1 MNRLP
6 NVQNRISQR
15 FVRARV
21 AGRQVR
27 NILGFT
33 LLMLMFVEVAVAGN
47 LTGKVTSMS
56 GVTAK
61 PAPVGSVLVSVY
73 QIETKRKTVTRT
85 NNSGAYQFKNLAK
98 GAYLIQVEKDGRQVY
113 QGKVE
118 VPDGDTTFDIKI

>member
-1 MNRLP
+1 
-6 NVQNRISQR
+6 
-15 FVRARV
+15 
-21 AGRQVR
+21 VR